1 MFTGIIESVGKLTAI
16 TAKGEDISIT
26 VDSGK
31 LDMSD
36 VKLGDSIATN
46 GVCLT
51 VVALG
56 AQSYT
61 ADLSLETLN
70 LTGFTQYQ
78 VGDKVNLEKAM
89 LPTTR
94 FGGHIVS
101 GHVDGVGVI
110 VERNHVGRAIEFWV
124 EMPSDIA
131 KYVAYKGSV
140 TVDGI
145 SLTVNELR
153 KNAFKLTIVPHT
165 SEETTID
172 GFQVGKKVNLEVD
185 VLARYMERL
194 LKGESEDNHAD
205 EKAESTI
212 TMDFLQKNGFA

>member
-1 MFTGIIESVGKLTAI
+1 MFTGIVEAVGTLAAI
-16 TAKGEDISIT
+16 TPKGEDISVT
-26 VDSGK
+26 VNVGN
-31 LDMSD
+31 LDMAD

-51 VVALG
+51 VVDFG
-56 AQSYT
+56 SHHYS

-70 LTGFTQYQ
+70 KTGFTAYQ
-78 VGDKVNLEKAM
+78 VGDKLNLEKAM

-101 GHVDGVGVI
+101 GHVDGVGEI
-110 VERNHVGRAIEFWV
+110 IERNSVGRAIELWV
-124 EMPSDIA
+124 AMPNELN
-131 KYVAYKGSV
+131 KYVAEKGSV

-165 SEETTID
+165 SEETTIND
-172 GFQVGKKVNLEVD
+172 FHVGRKVNLEVD

-194 LKGESEDNHAD
+194 LQVQRGEDAP
-205 EKAESTI
+205 ESKI
-212 TMDFLQKNGFA
+212 TMEFLQQNGFA

>member
-1 MFTGIIESVGKLTAI
+1 MFTGIIEAVGTLRTI
-16 TAKGEDISIT
+16 TPKGEDISVTI
-26 VDSGK
+26 DAGK

-51 VVALG
+51 VTALG
-56 AQSYT
+56 EQSYQ
-61 ADLSLETLN
+61 ADLSVETLKK
-70 LTGFTQYQ
+70 TGFVDYRA
-78 VGDKVNLEKAM
+78 GDKVNLEKAM

-101 GHVDGVGVI
+101 GHVDAVGEV
-110 VERNHVGRAIEFWV
+110 VERNQVGRSIEFWV
-124 EMPSDIA
+124 QMPEQLS
-131 KYVAYKGSV
+131 KYVAEKGSI

-145 SLTVNELR
+145 SLTVNDLR

-165 SEETTID
+165 TSETTID
-172 GFQVGKKVNLEVD
+172 KFQVGRKVNLEVD

-194 LKGESEDNHAD
+194 LQAQSPSEPESRISME
-205 EKAESTI
+205 
-212 TMDFLQKNGFA
+212 FLQQNGFA

>member
-1 MFTGIIESVGKLTAI
+1 MFTGIIEAVGKLKAI
-16 TAKGEDISIT
+16 TPKGEDIS
-26 VDSGK
+26 VHVEVGK

-51 VVALG
+51 VTDFSEN
-56 AQSYT
+56 SYQ
-61 ADLSLETLN
+61 ADLSVETLKK
-70 LTGFTQYQ
+70 TGFAHYS

-101 GHVDGVGVI
+101 GHVDGVGEI
-110 VERNHVGRAIEFWV
+110 VDRQQVGRAVEFWV
-124 EMPSDIA
+124 QMPSELC
-131 KYVAYKGSV
+131 KYVAEKGSI

-145 SLTVNELR
+145 SLTVNDIR
-153 KNAFKLTIVPHT
+153 KDAFKLTIVPHT

-172 GFQVGKKVNLEVD
+172 HFQVGRRVNLEVD

-194 LKGESEDNHAD
+194 LQAQTSSEPESR
-205 EKAESTI
+205 I
-212 TMDFLQKNGFA
+212 TMEFLQQNGFA

>member
-1 MFTGIIESVGKLTAI
+1 MFTGIVEAVGRLRAI
-16 TAKGEDISIT
+16 TPRGEDVT
-26 VDSGK
+26 VTVEVGN

-51 VVALG
+51 VVAFD
-56 AQSYT
+56 QHSYQ
-61 ADLSLETLN
+61 ADLSVETLKKSSFAN
-70 LTGFTQYQ
+70 SQA
-78 VGDKVNLEKAM
+78 GDKVNLEKAM

-101 GHVDGVGVI
+101 GHVDGVGEI

-124 EMPSDIA
+124 QMPAELS
-131 KYVAYKGSV
+131 KYVAEKGSI

-145 SLTVNELR
+145 SLTVNDLR

-165 SEETTID
+165 TAETTID
-172 GFQVGKKVNLEVD
+172 SFHVGRKVNLEVD

-194 LKGESEDNHAD
+194 LRGAEADAQPESR
-205 EKAESTI
+205 I
-212 TMDFLQKNGFA
+212 TLEFLQQNGFA

>member
-1 MFTGIIESVGKLTAI
+1 MFTGIVEAVGKLTAI
-16 TAKGEDISIT
+16 TPKGEDIT
-26 VDSGK
+26 VTVEVGK

-51 VVALG
+51 VIDFG
-56 AQSYT
+56 SNYYS
-61 ADLSLETLN
+61 ADLSLETLKK
-70 LTGFTQYQ
+70 TGFANYQ
-78 VGDKVNLEKAM
+78 VGEKVNLEKAM

-101 GHVDGVGVI
+101 GHVDGVGEI
-110 VERNHVGRAIEFWV
+110 VERNQVGRAIEFWV
-124 EMPSDIA
+124 AMPAEIS
-131 KYVAYKGSV
+131 KYVVEKGSI

-145 SLTVNELR
+145 SLTVNDLR

-165 SEETTID
+165 CEETTID
-172 GFQVGKKVNLEVD
+172 QFQVGRKVNLEVD

-194 LKGESEDNHAD
+194 LQGQQEEQPESR
-205 EKAESTI
+205 I
-212 TMDFLQKNGFA
+212 TMDFLQQNGFA